1 MQLLLEG
8 HRPRR
13 IFFGEYQWLHW
24 AWCVYYKKKIEGEFY
39 AATSC
44 FNKKDQSSSS
54 SNRAELSTIPAPEL
68 SSPFFPPVMHLPAYG
83 GNMLH
88 NGYQLYFQNICPL
101 DSWMAL
107 LRLVFHLDT
116 DTYSHMERLCPH
128 PDLSPILSFIKQEQY
143 CSAKLRFSRLNNV
156 GISKKGVLDFFGSG
170 YENLLIHILPY
181 INRWMQE
188 SKCSS
193 AALPK

>member
-1 MQLLLEG
+1 MPTGFLDG
-8 HRPRR
+8 T
-13 IFFGEYQWLHW
+13 F
-24 AWCVYYKKKIEGEFY
+24 
-39 AATSC
+39 
-44 FNKKDQSSSS
+44 
-54 SNRAELSTIPAPEL
+54 AP
-68 SSPFFPPVMHLPAYG
+68 S
-83 GNMLH
+83 
-88 NGYQLYFQNICPL
+88 
-101 DSWMAL
+101 
-107 LRLVFHLDT
+107 VFHLDT

-170 YENLLIHILPY
+170 YENLLIHILQY

-193 AALPK
+193 AALPKLLQVAQQNYLPTLYNVSSQSDFTEQLRYWLLAEHESTCMESIYDPTNNENIVWIENTEE